1 MARIPYFC
9 LGWLM
14 LLLGA
19 IGAVLPVMPTTVF
32 LIIAAWAFARSSPR
46 LEKYLLEHPR
56 FGATLR
62 RWRENGAISTY
73 AKMMACAGMIFGFSM
88 FWLSAHPTP
97 WVAGAV
103 AAFMLA
109 SALYVVSRPG
119 DDNAS
124 NRDERHR

>member
-1 MARIPYFC
+1 MMRIPYFC
-9 LGWLM
+9 LGCLM

-32 LIIAAWAFARSSPR
+32 LIVAAWAFARSSPR

-56 FGATLR
+56 FGGTLR

-73 AKMMACAGMIFGFSM
+73 AKIMACAGMTFGFSM

-97 WVAGAV
+97 WVAGGV

-119 DDNAS
+119 DPTAGNG
-124 NRDERHR
+124 DERHR

>member
-1 MARIPYFC
+1 MLRIPYFC

-46 LEKYLLEHPR
+46 LEKYLIEHPR

-62 RWRENGAISTY
+62 RWRENGAISTHT
-73 AKMMACAGMIFGFSM
+73 KLMACAGMIFGFSM

-97 WVAGAV
+97 LVAGAV
-103 AAFMLA
+103 AALMLA

-119 DDNAS
+119 DDNAG